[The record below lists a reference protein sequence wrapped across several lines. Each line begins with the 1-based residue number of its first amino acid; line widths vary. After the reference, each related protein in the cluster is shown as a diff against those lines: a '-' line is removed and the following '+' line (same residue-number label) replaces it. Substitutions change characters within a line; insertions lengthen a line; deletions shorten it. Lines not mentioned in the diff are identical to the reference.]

1 MHWPGN
7 LPWQIAAKQRKEEYE
22 KTPKVCKHCGEI
34 YYKNW
39 AKSVKSPFCSSKC
52 SRAYSTSLNREKIS
66 KKVSA
71 TLKGIN
77 TNKGGKIP
85 VYENYLKS
93 PKICPICNEPIP
105 WERRMRKTCSEK
117 CARKMVVET
126 ARKNDSYKNTGG
138 YREGSGRSKSGYWK
152 GDFCGSTYELV
163 YWIYCKDHNIAIE
176 RNTKRYPYIF
186 EGKEH
191 TYLPDYIV
199 EGKLVE
205 IKGYTTP
212 LVYAKA
218 AAVPE
223 GIQILTFK
231 ELEPMM
237 DYVDS
242 KYGTYHKGKVN
253 NYQTLFD
260 EYKPK
265 FTYICSKCGEEFT
278 RDKELVT
285 ELKFC
290 SQSCS
295 GMFSR
300 PCNKDF
306 VEESFVKAT
315 SVPVPGFEGYWFS
328 EKNELFS
335 NKMARKDGKYLR
347 CKLQDAQK
355 GTTPNYKLN
364 NSCRRS
370 IKALRKLCG
379 YSEQE

>member
-1 MHWPGN
+1 MSKHHPT
-7 LPWQIAAKQRKEEYE
+7 KEELKEYDSVL
-22 KTPKVCKHCGEI
+22 KVCKHCNKEF
-34 YYKNW
+34 YKNPCKTVLSEFCCLKC
-39 AKSVKSPFCSSKC
+39 AKQFAANYNKEEANK
-52 SRAYSTSLNREKIS
+52 KI
-66 KKVSA
+66 SA
-71 TLKGIN
+71 TLKGIS

-93 PKICPICNEPIP
+93 PKICPICNNPIP
-105 WERRMRKTCSEK
+105 WEKRMRQTCSDK
-117 CARKMVVET
+117 CARILSVQ
-126 ARKNDSYKNTGG
+126 KNRENGLYSRCGG

-186 EGKEH
+186 EGKKH

-205 IKGYTTP
+205 IKGYTTS

-223 GIQILTFK
+223 GIQILTIK
-231 ELEPMM
+231 DLEPMM

-242 KYGTYHKGKVN
+242 KYGTYHKGKNN

-265 FTYICSKCGEEFT
+265 FIYTCSKCGKVYE
-278 RDKELVT
+278 RDHEVKT

-290 SQSCS
+290 SQSCAGS
-295 GMFSR
+295 YRR
-300 PCNKDF
+300 PANKDL
-306 VEESFVKAT
+306 VDESFVKSCAK
-315 SVPVPGFEGYWFS
+315 PVPGFEGYWFA
-328 EKNELFS
+328 ENNQLFS
-335 NKMARKDGKYLR
+335 NRVKRKDGKYLR
-347 CKLQDAQK
+347 CSLQEKHTGRQE
-355 GTTPNYKLN
+355 YKILN
-364 NSCRRS
+364 KRINV
-370 IKALRKLCG
+370 KTLRMLCG